1 MIKVGSVFKAN
12 NYGDLVVTK
21 YVNALNVYVRF
32 VKTGFETKT
41 TKQQIIN
48 GKVRDRF
55 LPSVYGV
62 GIIGNEVTKI
72 NGKHTMEYDIWGNML
87 ERCYNSDFHERHPTY
102 ISCEASDGF
111 KIFKCFK
118 EWCQNQIG
126 FNCFSDESNPFVLDK
141 DILIKGNKLYSE
153 DMCVFIPHEI
163 NLLLIKCDSKRGEYP
178 IGVNYLK
185 QRNKYRAGIRING
198 DRKHL
203 GYYDSPIEAFQAYKV
218 AKEHQ
223 IKMLANKW
231 KDQIDFRV
239 YKALCEYKVSID
251 D

>member
-1 MIKVGSVFKAN
+1 MIEAGSVFKAN

-141 DILIKGNKLYSE
+141 DILIKGNKVYSPE
-153 DMCVFIPHEI
+153 TCCFVPPEI
-163 NLLLIKCDSKRGEYP
+163 NSLLVKGNNIRGKYL
-178 IGVNYLK
+178 IGV
-185 QRNKYRAGIRING
+185 RFNKKLSKYQADVRKNG
-198 DRKHL
+198 DKVYL
-203 GYYDSPIEAFQAYKV
+203 GLYNTEIEAFQAYKK
-218 AKEHQ
+218 AKESY
-223 IKMLANKW
+223 IEEVSCRW
-231 KDQIDFRV
+231 KDKIDEKV
-239 YKALCEYKVSID
+239 YKALLVWEIEEND
-251 D
+251 